1 MHKEELAKYIA
12 EGIIVTG
19 VEGTYNDVSCSSA
32 GDYPSLGISQWE
44 GERADTLFL
53 QLDDG
58 GYYRNRSYSD
68 LKSTGDIVNLK
79 NLLATEQ
86 GRKIQEEQL
95 QKDACN
101 YVDMLLLIPL
111 KNTASIVYA
120 GLWCPTSTWVV
131 QAFLT
136 NRNKSYDLNDVE
148 VLSDVFKRFY
158 ARAAGVSAY
167 TLAYALRA
175 DEQLRYVKS
184 KKELYR

>member
-1 MHKEELAKYIA
+1 MCI
-12 EGIIVTG
+12 
-19 VEGTYNDVSCSSA
+19 
-32 GDYPSLGISQWE
+32 SLWE
-44 GERADTLFL
+44 GERADTLLL

-120 GLWCPTSTWVV
+120 GLWCPTSTGVV

>member
-1 MHKEELAKYIA
+1 M
-12 EGIIVTG
+12 
-19 VEGTYNDVSCSSA
+19 
-32 GDYPSLGISQWE
+32 
-44 GERADTLFL
+44 
-53 QLDDG
+53 
-58 GYYRNRSYSD
+58 
-68 LKSTGDIVNLK
+68 K

-101 YVDMLLLIPL
+101 YVDMILLIPL

-167 TLAYALRA
+167 TLEYALRA